1 MRKKSPAFI
10 ILVIVIGALIG
21 SALGEII
28 AYVIPGGV
36 VKDFFLK
43 SVSASFGPGTINII
57 ILTFTLGFSLKLN
70 IIGVFGIFIAAYILR
85 WID

>member
-1 MRKKSPAFI
+1 MRKKSVAFVVLI
-10 ILVIVIGALIG
+10 IIMGALIG

-28 AYVIPGGV
+28 AYVVPDGV

-43 SVSASFGPGTINII
+43 SVSASLGPGTLDII
-57 ILTFTLGFSLKLN
+57 ILTFTLGFSIKLN
-70 IIGVFGIFIAAYILR
+70 IIGVFGIFIAAYLLR

>member
-1 MRKKSPAFI
+1 MRKKSFAYIVFI
-10 ILVIVIGALIG
+10 LLLGALIG

-28 AYVIPGGV
+28 AFIIPGGV

-43 SVSASFGPGTINII
+43 SVSPGFGPATLNL
-57 ILTFTLGFSLKLN
+57 ILISVTLGFSVKIN
-70 IIGVFGIFIAAYILR
+70 IVGVIGIFIAAYILK

>member
-1 MRKKSPAFI
+1 MRKKSLGFVILII
-10 ILVIVIGALIG
+10 ILGALIG
-21 SALGEII
+21 SALGEVI

-36 VKDFFLK
+36 VQDFFLK
-43 SVSASFGPGTINII
+43 SVSASLGPGTLDII
-57 ILTFTLGFSLKLN
+57 ILTLTLGFSVKLN

>member
-1 MRKKSPAFI
+1 MRKKSIAFV
-10 ILVIVIGALIG
+10 VIVIILGALIG

-28 AYVIPGGV
+28 AYVVPGGV

-43 SVSASFGPGTINII
+43 SVSASLGPGTLDII
-57 ILTFTLGFSLKLN
+57 ILTFTLGFSIKLN